1 MKNNELGFE
10 SLYMHGMGGASIDDH
25 PRSISVEAYDGFED
39 AASIELAHAMESLDF
54 MGTYEAI
61 NSKITA
67 DKIRM
72 CKRLAVNYG
81 KNSSLLNKQ
90 AANSIESLCLQHSLE
105 AETEAVSDTGTQV
118 NEKPGTEQTK
128 KKQGFFAKI
137 WAGIVAVFK
146 AIVKFFKSIPGKIKS
161 FFSREREAKVNAA
174 LAEAKATI
182 STPETRSKLDSLEGI
197 EFGEGKISDLTTSA
211 EATKFSEDCQSFA
224 QEFNKV
230 VGEVR
235 KIKSVN
241 YDTQKTKQEWGA
253 FQETAETKAQKR
265 DAAWS
270 DANNKV
276 TQICK
281 PLLDRVVK
289 VVRDIKMY
297 GGLSQIKFQENN
309 LKGMIQYFNDIA
321 TNASTATRDEFLK
334 KKNLLSK
341 NDIETMIKNGSY
353 KETKS
358 EVVNAV
364 GALTGDRMTNALEL
378 VTKCAEE
385 LQHMYDDKNMR
396 ANEYTNDY
404 AKCLAAAC
412 KAFSKC
418 ATSVIKYTQASMKQ
432 FMMTDAQIVK
442 LFASTGDSM
451 KGIKTKVKR

>member
-1 MKNNELGFE
+1 MENNELGFE

-25 PRSISVEAYDGFED
+25 PRSISVEAYDGFDD

-61 NSKITA
+61 NSKIAA

-105 AETEAVSDTGTQV
+105 AETEAVGDTGAQV
-118 NEKPGTEQTK
+118 NSKPNTEETE
-128 KKQGFFAKI
+128 KKQGFFAKL
-137 WAGIVAVFK
+137 WAGIVRVFK
-146 AIVKFFKSIPGKIKS
+146 AIVKFFKGIPAKIKAL
-161 FFSREREAKVNAA
+161 FSKEREAKVDAA

-182 STPETRSKLDSLEGI
+182 STPETKSKLDSLEGI

-241 YDTQKTKQEWGA
+241 YDTQKTKQKWGA
-253 FQETAETKAQKR
+253 FQDTAETKAQKR

-281 PLLDRVVK
+281 PLLDRAVK
-289 VVRDIKMY
+289 AVRDIKMY

-309 LKGMIQYFNDIA
+309 LKGMIQYFNDLA

-353 KETKS
+353 KDTKS

-364 GALTGDRMTNALEL
+364 GALTGSRMTNALEL

-412 KAFSKC
+412 RAFSKC
-418 ATSVIKYTQASMKQ
+418 TTSVIKYTQASMKQ

>member
-25 PRSISVEAYDGFED
+25 PRSNSVEAFDGFED

-61 NSKITA
+61 NNKITA

-105 AETEAVSDTGTQV
+105 AEAEAVSDTGTQV
-118 NEKPGTEQTK
+118 NEKPNTEQTQ
-128 KKQGFFAKI
+128 KKQGFFAKV
-137 WAGIVAVFK
+137 WAGIVRVFQ
-146 AIVKFFKSIPGKIKS
+146 AIIKFFKSIPGRIKAL
-161 FFSREREAKVNAA
+161 FSKEREAKVDAA
-174 LAEAKATI
+174 LAEVKATI
-182 STPETRSKLDSLEGI
+182 STPETRSKLDSLDGI
-197 EFGEGKISDLTTSA
+197 EFGEGKVSDLVTSA
-211 EATKFSEDCQSFA
+211 EATKFSEDCQKFA
-224 QEFNKV
+224 QEFNKL
-230 VGEVR
+230 VGEVK

-253 FQETAETKAQKR
+253 FQETAETRAQKR

-270 DANNKV
+270 DANRKV
-276 TQICK
+276 TQTCK
-281 PLLDRVVK
+281 PILDSVVK
-289 VVRDIKMY
+289 MTRNIKLF
-297 GGLSQIKFQENN
+297 GGISQIKFQENN
-309 LKGMIQYFNDIA
+309 LKGMIQYFNDLA
-321 TNASTATRDEFLK
+321 TNASTTIRDEYIK
-334 KKNLLSK
+334 KHMLLSK

-353 KETKS
+353 KDKKTDI
-358 EVVNAV
+358 VNAV
-364 GALTGDRMTNALEL
+364 SAFTGNRMTNALEL
-378 VTKCAEE
+378 VTKSAEE
-385 LQHMYDDKNMR
+385 LQNMYDDKNMR

-418 ATSVIKYTQASMKQ
+418 TTSAIKYTQESMKQ

>member
-25 PRSISVEAYDGFED
+25 PRSNSVEAFDGFED

-61 NSKITA
+61 NNKITA

-105 AETEAVSDTGTQV
+105 AEAEAVSDTGAQV
-118 NEKPGTEQTK
+118 NSKPNTDTTEKKT
-128 KKQGFFAKI
+128 GFFAKL
-137 WAGIVAVFK
+137 WAGIVKVFK
-146 AIVKFFKSIPGKIKS
+146 AIVNFFKSIPAKIKA
-161 FFSREREAKVNAA
+161 FFSKEREAKVDTAV
-174 LAEAKATI
+174 AEVKSTI
-182 STPETRSKLDSLEGI
+182 STPETKSKLDSLEGI
-197 EFGEGKISDLTTSA
+197 EFGDGKVSNLITSA
-211 EATKFSEDCQSFA
+211 NATALSADCQVFA
-224 QEFNKV
+224 QEFNKI
-230 VGEVR
+230 VGEVK

-253 FQETAETKAQKR
+253 FQDTAETKAQKR

-270 DANNKV
+270 NANNKV
-276 TQICK
+276 TQTCK
-281 PLLDRVVK
+281 PVLDSVVK
-289 VVRDIKMY
+289 IAKEAKMF
-297 GGLSQIKFQENN
+297 GGVSQIKFQENN
-309 LKGMIQYFNDIA
+309 LKGMIQYFNDLA
-321 TNASTATRDEFLK
+321 TNASTSTRDEFIK
-334 KKNLLSK
+334 KHMLLSK
-341 NDIETMIKNGSY
+341 NDIVNMIKNGSY
-353 KETKS
+353 KKTKS

-364 GALTGDRMTNALEL
+364 NTLTSPKMTNALEL

-418 ATSVIKYTQASMKQ
+418 TTTAIKYTQASMKQ

-451 KGIKTKVKR
+451 KGIKTKVQR